1 VRVPTQQPPSNRYR
15 AKYHEL
21 QPRVLALEFP
31 LRAIGNQQDFRGRM
45 FLRFRAR
52 RRLDR
57 LEQSPPNTVTDARL
71 ARYPR
76 RTQRALIQLEEL
88 SHQMMVLEVEALH
101 LLIEAGFVL
110 HHRKKR

>member
-1 VRVPTQQPPSNRYR
+1 
-15 AKYHEL
+15 
-21 QPRVLALEFP
+21 
-31 LRAIGNQQDFRGRM
+31 M
-45 FLRFRAR
+45 FLRFRA
-52 RRLDR
+52 RLDR

-88 SHQMMVLEVEALH
+88 NHQMMVLEVEALH

-110 HHRKKR
+110 HQGDKYVTRDGTAVKLA